1 MGNLGWYQRIT
12 SWSKSLGGPQNL
24 LLLTAIGGYGV
35 VRGFEAIGKKAV
47 KSVKKKNSISENRTY
62 KVITQV
68 ENNEGL
74 KFNFDDEFRVLQT
87 DGDAVLIEKIGD
99 KNSPYFV
106 DRKLLS
112 NISDYI

>member
-1 MGNLGWYQRIT
+1 MGNLGWYQKIT

-24 LLLTAIGGYGV
+24 LILTAIGGYGV
-35 VRGFEAIGKKAV
+35 IRGIEAVGKKTL
-47 KSVKKKNSISENRTY
+47 KSVKKKKSISKNRTY
-62 KVITQV
+62 KVMTPG
-68 ENNEGL
+68 ESNEGL
-74 KFNFDDEFRVLQT
+74 RFNPDDEFRVLEV

-99 KNSPYFV
+99 KNNPYFV